1 MTVGTAPR
9 PGPSRTPV
17 PRAVV
22 GAALRQARTTLVR
35 KYTTAGGVATLVM
48 AVVLLVV
55 LWVLRGRELG
65 GGAVATSG
73 YVLTGFLAFG
83 IVAAAVMGV
92 AGELQT
98 EREDGTLLR
107 AKAVPH
113 GMTGH
118 LLAKLVV
125 TPVDALVPVV
135 PAVVG
140 AAVLLPG
147 AMPGDVGSWLM
158 LALVYLLAVA
168 AMMPWG
174 AILGSAFRSMM
185 GLAWAMIAMYAM
197 AAVSGVFYPVTAF
210 PTWLQWIAQA
220 TPLYWIGLAVRA
232 VVLPDAAAAVEI
244 GGEWRTGLT
253 LAVLLT
259 WAVVGLV
266 VAPVLLRRTA
276 RRQSGSTVAEAR
288 QRVLS
293 RGY

>member
-1 MTVGTAPR
+1 MSAAPAADR
-9 PGPSRTPV
+9 GMPRTPV
-17 PRAVV
+17 PRAVL
-22 GAALRQARTTLVR
+22 GAAWRQALTTLVR
-35 KYTTAGGVATLVM
+35 KYTTAGGISTLLI
-48 AVVLLVV
+48 ALVV
-55 LWVLRGRELG
+55 LVALWAVRDKDLG

-73 YVLTGFLAFG
+73 YILTGFLAFG
-83 IVAAAVMGV
+83 VVAAAVMGV
-92 AGELQT
+92 AGDLQT

-125 TPVDALVPVV
+125 TPVDALVPVL

-140 AAVLLPG
+140 TSLLLPG
-147 AMPGDVGSWLM
+147 LLPGDVGSWLM
-158 LALVYLLAVA
+158 LGLVFLLSVA

-185 GLAWAMIAMYAM
+185 GLAWAMIAIYAM
-197 AAVSGVFYPVTAF
+197 AAVSGVFYPVTAL
-210 PTWLQWIAQA
+210 PTWLQWLAQA

-232 VVLPDAAAAVEI
+232 VVLPGAAAAVEI

-253 LAVLLT
+253 LVVLLA
-259 WAVVGLV
+259 WAVVGLL
-266 VAPVLLRRTA
+266 VAPVLLRRMV
-276 RRQSGSTVAEAR
+276 RRQSGSTVAAAR
-288 QRVLS
+288 ERVLS

>member
-1 MTVGTAPR
+1 MSAQPTVHPR
-9 PGPSRTPV
+9 TLRTPV
-17 PRAVV
+17 PRAVL
-22 GAALRQARTTLVR
+22 GAAWRQARTTLVR
-35 KYTTAGGVATLVM
+35 KYTTAGGISTLSM
-48 AVVLLVV
+48 ALVVLLV
-55 LWVLRGRELG
+55 LWALRDRDLG
-65 GGAVATSG
+65 GGVVTTSG
-73 YVLTGFLAFG
+73 YILTGFLAFG
-83 IVAAAVMGV
+83 VVAAAVMGV

-140 AAVLLPG
+140 AALLLPG
-147 AMPGDVGSWLM
+147 LLPDDVGSWL
-158 LALVYLLAVA
+158 LLTLVFLLAVA

-197 AAVSGVFYPVTAF
+197 AAVSGVFYPITVF
-210 PTWLQWIAQA
+210 PTWLQWIAQV

-253 LAVLLT
+253 LVVLLA
-259 WAVVGLV
+259 WAVVGLL
-266 VAPVLLRRTA
+266 VAPVLLRRMA

>member
-1 MTVGTAPR
+1 MTAETAPR

-17 PRAVV
+17 PRAVL

-35 KYTTAGGVATLVM
+35 KYTTAGGISTLVL
-48 AVVLLVV
+48 AAVLLVV
-55 LWVLRGRELG
+55 LWVLRDRDLG

-73 YVLTGFLAFG
+73 YILTGFLAFG

-147 AMPGDVGSWLM
+147 VMPADLGSWLM

-174 AILGSAFRSMM
+174 DPGVGVPLDDGPGVGDDRDVRHGGGLRRVLPGHRLPDLAAVGRPGHAALLDRPGGACRRAAGRRRRGGDRRRVAHRAHADRAARLGRGGPWWGWPWRPCCCGGWPGGSRAAPWPRRGSAC
-185 GLAWAMIAMYAM
+185 
-197 AAVSGVFYPVTAF
+197 
-210 PTWLQWIAQA
+210 
-220 TPLYWIGLAVRA
+220 
-232 VVLPDAAAAVEI
+232 
-244 GGEWRTGLT
+244 
-253 LAVLLT
+253 
-259 WAVVGLV
+259 
-266 VAPVLLRRTA
+266 
-276 RRQSGSTVAEAR
+276 
-288 QRVLS
+288 
-293 RGY
+293 